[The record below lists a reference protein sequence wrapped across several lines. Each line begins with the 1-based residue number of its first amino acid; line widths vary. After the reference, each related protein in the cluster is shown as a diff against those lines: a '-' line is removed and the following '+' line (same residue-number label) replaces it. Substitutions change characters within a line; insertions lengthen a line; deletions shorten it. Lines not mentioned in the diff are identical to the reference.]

1 MKSDTEEKYLQQVN
15 RVIDYINSHLNEP
28 LRVETLAREVCL
40 SEYHFHRI
48 MRAYLHEPLATYIA
62 RQRVERAV
70 MYLQMKNIH
79 LAQVAEMVG
88 YETPQS
94 LSKAF
99 KQFFGISPTAYR
111 KRRAERYE
119 EFSTLKKESLKP
131 EILTEP
137 ELKLVYIR
145 IIGRYG
151 EEEPYIE
158 AWRKLR
164 DFLQINGLLTPSTR
178 WISSPINL
186 RVSLM
191 EIPSLSAILATSSY
205 SAFTRFT
212 PYPSDCLTRTSPYFV
227 FTVFSV
233 FLRI

>member
-70 MYLQMKNIH
+70 MYLQMKNIR

-99 KQFFGISPTAYR
+99 KQFFGISPQTACR
-111 KRRAERYE
+111 TLRRIQHSEKGVSETGNPDR
-119 EFSTLKKESLKP
+119 T
-131 EILTEP
+131 
-137 ELKLVYIR
+137 
-145 IIGRYG
+145 G
-151 EEEPYIE
+151 IE
-158 AWRKLR
+158 AG
-164 DFLQINGLLTPSTR
+164 I
-178 WISSPINL
+178 
-186 RVSLM
+186 
-191 EIPSLSAILATSSY
+191 
-205 SAFTRFT
+205 
-212 PYPSDCLTRTSPYFV
+212 YPHHRALW
-227 FTVFSV
+227 
-233 FLRI
+233 

>member
-70 MYLQMKNIH
+70 MYLQMKNIR

-99 KQFFGISPTAYR
+99 KQFFGISHRLPQTACR
-111 KRRAERYE
+111 TLRRIQH
-119 EFSTLKKESLKP
+119 P
-131 EILTEP
+131 EKGVSETGNP
-137 ELKLVYIR
+137 DR
-145 IIGRYG
+145 TG
-151 EEEPYIE
+151 IE
-158 AWRKLR
+158 AG
-164 DFLQINGLLTPSTR
+164 I
-178 WISSPINL
+178 
-186 RVSLM
+186 
-191 EIPSLSAILATSSY
+191 
-205 SAFTRFT
+205 
-212 PYPSDCLTRTSPYFV
+212 YPHHRALW
-227 FTVFSV
+227 
-233 FLRI
+233 

>member
-70 MYLQMKNIH
+70 MYLQMKNIR

-131 EILTEP
+131 EFLTEP
-137 ELKLVYIR
+137 
-145 IIGRYG
+145 
-151 EEEPYIE
+151 
-158 AWRKLR
+158 
-164 DFLQINGLLTPSTR
+164 
-178 WISSPINL
+178 
-186 RVSLM
+186 
-191 EIPSLSAILATSSY
+191 
-205 SAFTRFT
+205 
-212 PYPSDCLTRTSPYFV
+212 
-227 FTVFSV
+227 
-233 FLRI
+233 

>member
-99 KQFFGISPTAYR
+99 KQFFGISPPPTANDVQNVT
-111 KRRAERYE
+111 K
-119 EFSTLKKESLKP
+119 
-131 EILTEP
+131 
-137 ELKLVYIR
+137 
-145 IIGRYG
+145 
-151 EEEPYIE
+151 
-158 AWRKLR
+158 
-164 DFLQINGLLTPSTR
+164 N
-178 WISSPINL
+178 
-186 RVSLM
+186 
-191 EIPSLSAILATSSY
+191 SAL
-205 SAFTRFT
+205 
-212 PYPSDCLTRTSPYFV
+212 
-227 FTVFSV
+227 
-233 FLRI
+233 